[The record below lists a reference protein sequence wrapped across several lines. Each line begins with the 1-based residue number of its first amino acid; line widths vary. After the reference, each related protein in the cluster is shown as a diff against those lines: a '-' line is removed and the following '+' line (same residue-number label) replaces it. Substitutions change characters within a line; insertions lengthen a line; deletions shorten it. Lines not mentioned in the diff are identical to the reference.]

1 MSSDPNFRHFDFIQI
16 NWIFGDQS
24 TLLFL
29 NVPKVTNFQ
38 RKMACLVRPARNFTA
53 ELLVI
58 KYRFLDNPYTAT
70 DGS

>member
-1 MSSDPNFRHFDFIQI
+1 MSSDSNFRHFDFIQI
-16 NWIFGDQS
+16 NWIFGDQA

-29 NVPKVTNFQ
+29 AVPKVTDSQ
-38 RKMACLVRPARNFTA
+38 KKMACPPSRNFTA

-58 KYRFLDNPYTAT
+58 KYRFLNNPYPAT